1 MKVKNFCRGV
11 LSKIKGGAHKVHDK
25 YRAKFPKKVPKLN
38 DGKLHDRKF
47 VLKLAIA
54 SILMNLYIETFARI
68 TSGVFDGVMF
78 LFKHPIIFLYN
89 CLIIFTTMCLALM
102 FRKRG
107 FAFLI
112 LCTIWG
118 ILGTVNGVI
127 LLKRMTPFTLYD
139 LQNTKDGF
147 SLLTTYYSK
156 AQITLGA
163 AIIGVALLIVVL
175 YYINCYKWTNLNYKK
190 ELGIIVVAIATCFGG
205 TFGLIET
212 KALSTF
218 FGNLN
223 YAYRDYG
230 FAYCFLNTSVNKGIR
245 KPNHYSKK
253 EIQSILEN
261 YTKNGTNT
269 TLVQKNDAKKYPN
282 IIILQLE
289 SFSYAQDYKNIK
301 VSNDPTP
308 NFTNL
313 MKNYSTGWFKV
324 PVCGAGTAN
333 TEFEV
338 LTGISSRFFGPGEYP
353 YKGKLR
359 EQSLESLGYV
369 LKSHGY
375 NTHAMHDHRALFYN
389 RNEVYASLGF
399 DNFTSL
405 EYMNNIV
412 KTPTGWAKDKVM
424 TDDIMNII
432 KRSDTR
438 DLLHIISVQGHGAY
452 PTERVFKD
460 PYTTVT
466 AKDEATKWKYE
477 YYVNELH
484 EMDEFT
490 GDLLKKIEESGEPT
504 VVLIYGDHIPALDI
518 KESEYGTGDL
528 YQTRYVIWDNIGLKK
543 KDKDITSY
551 EVTADILKNVGLG
564 HQGVIFDYEQTADK
578 NSKDYEKNLKAL
590 AYDMLYG
597 KNYVFGGKNPYKR
610 TKMRMGYKKIKIDG
624 IISIGKKYYIKGQN
638 FTEHSTVSLDGKVLK
653 TVYLSPTL
661 LGLSE
666 KIDQK
671 DVKKLRVSQID
682 SKDETILS
690 TIGGNEEL

>member
-1 MKVKNFCRGV
+1 MKFSKVSFKNFRKAAVLKQLAVVAIVAILANMYIEIFARFSVVKAMQFFVSNPLITLANVLLIFAV
-11 LSKIKGGAHKVHDK
+11 LSAC
-25 YRAKFPKKVPKLN
+25 
-38 DGKLHDRKF
+38 
-47 VLKLAIA
+47 VLFKRWVFSLAII
-54 SILMNLYIETFARI
+54 SSFWI
-68 TSGVFDGVMF
+68 
-78 LFKHPIIFLYN
+78 
-89 CLIIFTTMCLALM
+89 
-102 FRKRG
+102 
-107 FAFLI
+107 
-112 LCTIWG
+112 
-118 ILGTVNGVI
+118 ILGTVNGV
-127 LLKRMTPFTLYD
+127 LLTNRMTPFT
-139 LQNTKDGF
+139 TKDIRNVVDGF
-147 SLLTTYYSK
+147 SIVTNYLSVKVIALSIAAVVIVLLFFIFLFKKGKKLDTEVPYRRNLV
-156 AQITLGA
+156 IVIM
-163 AIIGVALLIVVL
+163 IIGIMLGSMKVFTETGVL
-175 YYINCYKWTNLNYKK
+175 Q
-190 ELGIIVVAIATCFGG
+190 
-205 TFGLIET
+205 
-212 KALSTF
+212 TF
-218 FGNLN
+218 FGNLA
-223 YAYRDYG
+223 YAYRDNGVPYG
-230 FAYCFLNTSVNKGIR
+230 FMTTWVNDGIS
-245 KPNHYSKK
+245 KPDDYSKELIDK
-253 EIQSILEN
+253 IIKKSKPYGEN
-261 YTKNGTNT
+261 N
-269 TLVQKNDAKKYPN
+269 KKKKPN
-282 IIILQLE
+282 IIFLQLE
-289 SFSYAQDYKNIK
+289 SFIDPTNIK
-301 VSNDPTP
+301 GVKLSQDPIP
-308 NFTNL
+308 YYRKL
-313 MKNYSTGWFKV
+313 MKEYSSGLLTV
-324 PVCGAGTAN
+324 PAVGAGTSN
-333 TEFEV
+333 TEYEAI
-338 LTGISSRFFGPGEYP
+338 TGKSVRFFGPGEYP
-353 YKGKLR
+353 YKSILQEKTC
-359 EQSLESLGYV
+359 ESLPYILKKQGY
-369 LKSHGY
+369 KSHAIH
-375 NTHAMHDHRALFYN
+375 NHRGGFYD
-389 RNEVYASLGF
+389 RNKVFSKLGF
-399 DNFTSL
+399 DTFTSL

>member
-11 LSKIKGGAHKVHDK
+11 LVKIKGGALKIHGK
-25 YRAKFPKKVPKLN
+25 YRAKFPKKMPKLN

-47 VLKLAIA
+47 ILKLAIA
-54 SILMNLYIETFARI
+54 SLLMNLYIETFARI
-68 TSGVFDGVMF
+68 TSGVFDGVLF
-78 LFKHPIIFLYN
+78 LFKHPIIFSYN
-89 CLIIFTTMCLALM
+89 VLIIFATMCLALM

-163 AIIGVALLIVVL
+163 AIISVAVLIVVL
-175 YYINCYKWTNLNYKK
+175 YYLNCYKWTNLNYKK
-190 ELGIIVVAIATCFGG
+190 ELGIIVIVIATCFGS
-205 TFGLIET
+205 TLGLLEM

-230 FAYCFLNTSVNKGIR
+230 FVYCFLNTSVNKGIK
-245 KPNHYSKK
+245 KPSNYSKK
-253 EIQSILEN
+253 EIQSILEK

-289 SFSYAQDYKNIK
+289 SFSYAQDYKNIE

-324 PVCGAGTAN
+324 PACGAGTAN

-405 EYMNNIV
+405 EYMNNII

-432 KRSDTR
+432 TNSETR

-452 PTERVFKD
+452 PTEQVFKN
-460 PYTTVT
+460 PYTTVK
-466 AKDEATKWKYE
+466 AKDEATRWKYE

-504 VVLIYGDHIPALDI
+504 IVLIYGDHIPALDI

-528 YQTRYVIWDNIGLKK
+528 YQTRYVIWDNIGLSK

-551 EVTADILKNVGLG
+551 EVTADILEQAGLG
-564 HQGVIFDYEQTADK
+564 HQGVIFDYEQTADR
-578 NSKDYEKNLKAL
+578 NSKNYSKNLKTL

-610 TKMRMGYKKIKIDG
+610 SKMSMGYKKIKIDG

-666 KIDQK
+666 KVDQK

-690 TIGGNEEL
+690 TIGVNEEL